1 MRSPPQCQPSSALSG
16 MVLSV
21 SVLEDPIEFHR
32 SRPMGVVIT
41 MWFDQ
46 NRYIYMGSKDLGLV
60 TIYFN
65 CLYYAASRLRF
76 AASRR

>member
-1 MRSPPQCQPSSALSG
+1 MKAVVRERWGVQHMGKGIKTSFY
-16 MVLSV
+16 SV
-21 SVLEDPIEFHR
+21 D
-32 SRPMGVVIT
+32 
-41 MWFDQ
+41 
-46 NRYIYMGSKDLGLV
+46 MGSKDLGLV